1 MKKVNT
7 MSVKHSKKPV
17 EQEDVDLEAQ
27 IDEIARDNPDLP
39 RDFIR
44 GILEAKKDVAEG
56 RFISYEVD

>member
-1 MKKVNT
+1 MTK
-7 MSVKHSKKPV
+7 KHSKKSV
-17 EQEDVDLEAQ
+17 AQEAAELEAL
-27 IDEIARDNPDLP
+27 IDRIVKDNPDLP